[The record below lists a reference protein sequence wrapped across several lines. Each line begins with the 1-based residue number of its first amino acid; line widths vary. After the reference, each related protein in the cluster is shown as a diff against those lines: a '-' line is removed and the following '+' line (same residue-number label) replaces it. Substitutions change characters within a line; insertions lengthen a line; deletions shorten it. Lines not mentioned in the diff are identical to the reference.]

1 MKFGFL
7 TNIKP
12 DLSKMPPVSRWLAA
26 RTPRLAAGESL
37 TLHHGRIYLLPTVTG
52 MGFALL
58 LALLLLVGLNYD
70 NNLVLF
76 LAFLLA
82 GLGLNALLATWQ
94 QLQGLTVT
102 AEAGE
107 PDFAGGQVRYPLR
120 LTAPAPERRLLLRL
134 GDAAEVVVPALS
146 PGTSRRILLTAPARR
161 RGCQRAGLLRIA
173 STHPL
178 GLFRAWSRIDLA
190 SGALVWPRPAISQL
204 PLPFE
209 AGGGHG
215 DGVTGSQA
223 SEPLDF
229 AGHRPWRR
237 GDSLR
242 AVDWKALAREQ
253 GLLTKLFDSGVHQEC
268 WLDPR
273 LAPETDPEARLSRLC
288 AWLLE
293 AERRCIPTGLR
304 LPGRLIP
311 PGTGERHRLQCLEA
325 MALCEVD
332 GHD

>member
-1 MKFGFL
+1 MR
-7 TNIKP
+7 
-12 DLSKMPPVSRWLAA
+12 PVSRWLAA
-26 RTPRLAAGESL
+26 RTPRLAAGETL
-37 TLHHGRIYLLPTVTG
+37 TLDHGRIYLLPTATG
-52 MGFALL
+52 LGFALL
-58 LALLLLVGLNYD
+58 LALLLVVGLNYD
-70 NNLVLF
+70 NNLILF

-82 GLGLNALLATWQ
+82 GLGLNALLASWQ

-107 PDFAGGQVRYPLR
+107 SDFAGGQVRYPLR
-120 LTAPAPERRLLLRL
+120 LTAPAPGRRLSLSL
-134 GDAAEVVVPALS
+134 DEANEIVTELS
-146 PGTSRRILLTAPARR
+146 PGDARRVLLTAPARR
-161 RGCQRAGLLRIA
+161 RGCQRAGLLRIG

-190 SGALVWPRPAISQL
+190 SNALVWPRPATSPS

-209 AGGGHG
+209 SGGEHTDGPAGGG
-215 DGVTGSQA
+215 A
-223 SEPLDF
+223 AEPLDF

-242 AVDWKALAREQ
+242 AIDWKALAREQ

-268 WLDPR
+268 WLDPA

-311 PGTGERHRLQCLEA
+311 PGTGERHRLRCLEA
-325 MALCEVD
+325 LALCE
-332 GHD
+332 GNHRG